1 MQISRFD
8 KIRPLLVLIHENLN
22 KSDVYH
28 VIQTI
33 SYNQSKTLFPKMV
46 VGVYMR
52 FQDTFDMQSLSC
64 LHDSRNDNYV
74 LYHLALLVFVLT
86 IMIPI
91 NLHLT
96 KLPLQITSILFA
108 VGFLSLFMIARN
120 EKIGLGLLKF
130 MKIGTTRSPE
140 LLHPV
145 NTYESSSKK
154 IQHSDFN
161 SYDIYEDPIVLL
173 QNFVDDLSRRHKE
186 NMDWETLDSF
196 RRLSDRVSQLV
207 EVKAYDE

>member
-1 MQISRFD
+1 
-8 KIRPLLVLIHENLN
+8 
-22 KSDVYH
+22 
-28 VIQTI
+28 
-33 SYNQSKTLFPKMV
+33 
-46 VGVYMR
+46 
-52 FQDTFDMQSLSC
+52 MQSLSC

-96 KLPLQITSILFA
+96 KLSLPITSILFA

-130 MKIGTTRSPE
+130 MKIGVARSPE
-140 LLHPV
+140 LLHNV
-145 NTYESSSKK
+145 NTCKSSTSKK
-154 IQHSDFN
+154 IQHTDFN
-161 SYDIYEDPIVLL
+161 SYDIYEDPIILL

-186 NMDWETLDSF
+186 NMDWATLDSF
-196 RRLSDRVSQLV
+196 RKLSDRVSQLV

>member
-1 MQISRFD
+1 M
-8 KIRPLLVLIHENLN
+8 N
-22 KSDVYH
+22 
-28 VIQTI
+28 
-33 SYNQSKTLFPKMV
+33 
-46 VGVYMR
+46 
-52 FQDTFDMQSLSC
+52 SLSC

-96 KLPLQITSILFA
+96 KLSLPITAILLA

-130 MKIGTTRSPE
+130 MRIGEGARSSEP
-140 LLHPV
+140 LQHV
-145 NTYESSSKK
+145 NTYKGSTSSKK
-154 IQHSDFN
+154 IQHTDFN
-161 SYDIYEDPIVLL
+161 SADIHQDPIVLL
-173 QNFVDDLSRRHKE
+173 QNFVDELSRRHKE
-186 NMDWETLDSF
+186 NMDWTTLDSF

-207 EVKAYDE
+207 EVKA